1 MSYLFNITVSML
13 AEYRIRWRRTSI
25 VLEFRLFLPVTV
37 YSQES
42 LVSLARDITLS
53 VLFLLLRQPAY
64 KSRYTYVARID
75 TY

>member
-1 MSYLFNITVSML
+1 MSYLFSITVSML
-13 AEYRIRWRRTSI
+13 AEYRIRWRRSSI